1 MNKKKKIESLEN
13 YIEGVEK
20 NAVVDHETL
29 NKLIS
34 KVNELI
40 DGCNHDV
47 KYLNQ
52 YIEALKFLMWFD
64 WNKLSSQKLIDEAK
78 NKLIEDLS
86 ISDNNYYLSN
96 ISKLED
102 ENEHTITLGNSSSYG
117 ISINSD
123 YCFQRVPNIK
133 ILKKP
138 KHQYRDYV
146 KAVVAN
152 PNNYGKE
159 AICKV
164 VNYLKQVIE
173 TNKTLQKYDV

>member
-1 MNKKKKIESLEN
+1 MNKKEKIKF
-13 YIEGVEK
+13 IEDYVDDV
-20 NAVVDHETL
+20 NAKTTCNTKTL

-40 DGCNHDV
+40 DGCNNDV

-64 WNKLSSQKLIDEAK
+64 WDKLSSQKLINEAK

-86 ISDNNYYLSN
+86 ISDNKYYLSN
-96 ISKLED
+96 TSKLED
-102 ENEHTITLGNSSSYG
+102 ENEHTITLENSSGYG
-117 ISINSD
+117 IINSD
-123 YCFQRVPNIK
+123 YYFQRVPNIE
-133 ILKKP
+133 IVKKP

-152 PNNYGKE
+152 PNNYDKVT
-159 AICKV
+159 ICKV
-164 VNYLKQVIE
+164 VNYLKQIIE